1 MDGRYL
7 SASEAAWRFFEF
19 DVTHR
24 DRPAGVEF
32 DGLTY
37 LDYHKLYN
45 IGPTAAK
52 TAKRVWLDQAPPEKQ
67 YKVWRRFKSHVA
79 RMTQIWIKSGDV
91 RFLRQILEI
100 QPARSYTDL
109 VTVHK

>member
-1 MDGRYL
+1 MLERY
-7 SASEAAWRFFEF
+7 FN
-19 DVTHR
+19 
-24 DRPAGVEF
+24 RPAGVEF

-37 LDYHKLYN
+37 LDYHKLN
-45 IGPTAAK
+45 IGATAAK
-52 TAKRVWLDQAPPEKQ
+52 TAKRVWLDQEPPEKQ

-91 RFLRQILEI
+91 WFLRQILKI

-109 VTVHK
+109 LTVHK